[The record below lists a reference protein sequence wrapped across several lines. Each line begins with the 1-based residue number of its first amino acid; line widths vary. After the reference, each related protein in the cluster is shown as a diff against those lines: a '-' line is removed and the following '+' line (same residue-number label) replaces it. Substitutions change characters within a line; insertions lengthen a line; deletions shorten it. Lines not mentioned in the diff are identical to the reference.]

1 MGYQQDRE
9 AFINQ
14 FARVFPK
21 APFSVALT
29 FLREAS
35 GSQRYNEIASSIDVG
50 EKELNRL
57 ELADERRDL
66 RVTMLAASIGATIET
81 GGDPRGCDR
90 PRWPGRRGATSRG
103 RPRRGAAPHPTQA
116 APARR

>member
-81 GGDPRGCDR
+81 GGDPRGCPYILKNSEGAEVR
-90 PRWPGRRGATSRG
+90 VPGRGL
-103 RPRRGAAPHPTQA
+103 
-116 APARR
+116 PARCFR